1 MSILQ
6 QPFLLHETH
15 EANLEKKWMVPMLVV
30 DKRERKIRLS
40 TFVYAV
46 QCRSR
51 SAGELEAARRRVAT
65 SSYSHCIYRITVRSA
80 HAFRKSS
87 AKTSMCN
94 FYHLQIDT

>member
-51 SAGELEAARRRVAT
+51 SAGELELRVDASRLQVTLIAFTELQCAVHTLFVNRQRRHQCAI
-65 SSYSHCIYRITVRSA
+65 SIIYR
-80 HAFRKSS
+80 
-87 AKTSMCN
+87 
-94 FYHLQIDT
+94 

>member
-30 DKRERKIRLS
+30 YKRERKIRLS

-46 QCRSR
+46 QCRRAPFGCASTR
-51 SAGELEAARRRVAT
+51 RDFKLLSVHTLFVNRQRTHQCAISIIDRYMIAMNNYSARYL
-65 SSYSHCIYRITVRSA
+65 
-80 HAFRKSS
+80 RK
-87 AKTSMCN
+87 
-94 FYHLQIDT
+94 